1 MPPRFGGAPK
11 CPRCQKAVYMAEQV
25 IGPGGPWHSNCLTCK
40 ECNKRLDSSL
50 SERDGEVYCKVC
62 YTRQWGPKGY
72 GFAGGA
78 AFLSTETKL
87 PSEILNESRHTSNHS
102 PVTAS
107 SPTISSPTPPTLP
120 STRPSMQPPSIPST
134 RPPATPP
141 TLPPRISGSPIPSP
155 KLPERQINST
165 DPASPTDEPG
175 SPESEDSDW
184 SNPRPPPSLPKKP
197 ETFTPEQ
204 NRSIGTH
211 KTSYINHTTGYVPR
225 KVGFAIQNDTC
236 TKCGK
241 SVYAAELALG
251 AGNKYHKLCLKCC
264 ECGKLLSS
272 TNMVDRDSDLYCRGC
287 YSRSFGPKG
296 YGFGNLLT
304 PEGATR

>member
-11 CPRCQKAVYMAEQV
+11 CPRCQKSVYMAEQV
-25 IGPGGPWHSNCLTCK
+25 IGPGGAWHANCLTCK

-87 PSEILNESRHTSNHS
+87 PSEILNESRQTNSYS
-102 PVTAS
+102 PVTSAP
-107 SPTISSPTPPTLP
+107 PTIPPTPPALP
-120 STRPSMQPPSIPST
+120 STRPSMQPP
-134 RPPATPP
+134 
-141 TLPPRISGSPIPSP
+141 TLPPRMSESP
-155 KLPERQINST
+155 KLPERQAQPIE
-165 DPASPTDEPG
+165 PAISADEPG
-175 SPESEDSDW
+175 SPASEDSDW
-184 SNPRPPPSLPKKP
+184 SNPNPPPSLPKKP
-197 ETFTPEQ
+197 EAFSPIDQ
-204 NRSIGTH
+204 PRSIGTY
-211 KTSYINHTTGYVPR
+211 KTSYMNHHTGYVPR
-225 KVGFAIQNDTC
+225 KTGITIQNDTC

-251 AGNKYHKLCLKCC
+251 AGNKYHKFCLKCC